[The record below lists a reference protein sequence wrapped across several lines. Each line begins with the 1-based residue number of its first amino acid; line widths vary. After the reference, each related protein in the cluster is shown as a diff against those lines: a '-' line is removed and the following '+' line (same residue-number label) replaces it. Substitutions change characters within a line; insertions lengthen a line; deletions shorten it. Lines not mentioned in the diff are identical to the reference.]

1 MTDPEMGHFYR
12 GFAKMRQLTQK
23 NDFGRTPPPADD
35 DSDDHGDQADDGQAD
50 GGQADGG
57 Q

>member
-35 DSDDHGDQADDGQAD
+35 DSDDHGDQADDHQAD
-50 GGQADGG
+50 GGQ
-57 Q
+57 